1 AFFIKAKSTLHE
13 TSFKS
18 ISPRNIKGIFKDLAH
33 EFREAFK
40 IKDFRKLCFSTFF
53 TFNAFNTVAQFT
65 FFIIVYYL
73 FNGDKGNGGI
83 WAAVFGSGGALV
95 TTFIVIPTVVKMS
108 KMIGK
113 KKAFLLSQ
121 GISIFGYI
129 LLFFLFV
136 PGKPWL
142 FLIAL
147 PFFSFGIGGLFTTM
161 MSMTADVCDVDEY
174 QYGQRRE
181 GIFGAIYWWVVKL
194 GFAFAGLL
202 SYLILSMINFDGDL
216 PTQSPQTIFWLR
228 FFFSVIPILGT
239 LVAIYFMWNYGI
251 TQEKITEIQQELAL
265 RKAPKGSGYGAG
277 SVFSGVDLKGMT
289 KTMLL
294 KKYPSYIN
302 TGVDIDAINDV
313 VLNERFSEVFKQGMH
328 GICFTVFAE
337 DQNPGDEITEAQIVK
352 RLNVLAGH
360 TEWIRVFSATNGYEQ
375 IPAIAKKMGF
385 RVLMGAWIGTD
396 KEQNAREIG
405 SLIKLV
411 NEGVVDMAAV
421 GNEVLFRADQD
432 VDTLVQYIN
441 QVKAATKG
449 VPVCCVDVYYQF
461 MNHPKLLQA
470 SDKLMINCYPYWEGA
485 HIAHAGIY
493 LQEMFNKVKAVANG
507 KEIIITE
514 TGWPSK
520 GDLVGEAVASKEN
533 QMLYYMEVQLWAKQA
548 NVQLF
553 YFSSFDESWK
563 IHAEGWAGTSW
574 GLWDENEHFKFS

>member
-1 AFFIKAKSTLHE
+1 
-13 TSFKS
+13 
-18 ISPRNIKGIFKDLAH
+18 
-33 EFREAFK
+33 
-40 IKDFRKLCFSTFF
+40 
-53 TFNAFNTVAQFT
+53 
-65 FFIIVYYL
+65 
-73 FNGDKGNGGI
+73 
-83 WAAVFGSGGALV
+83 
-95 TTFIVIPTVVKMS
+95 
-108 KMIGK
+108 
-113 KKAFLLSQ
+113 
-121 GISIFGYI
+121 
-129 LLFFLFV
+129 
-136 PGKPWL
+136 
-142 FLIAL
+142 
-147 PFFSFGIGGLFTTM
+147 
-161 MSMTADVCDVDEY
+161 
-174 QYGQRRE
+174 
-181 GIFGAIYWWVVKL
+181 
-194 GFAFAGLL
+194 
-202 SYLILSMINFDGDL
+202 
-216 PTQSPQTIFWLR
+216 
-228 FFFSVIPILGT
+228 
-239 LVAIYFMWNYGI
+239 MWNYGI